1 MFHLL
6 ASASHEGVRIAA
18 LPNASVRVL
27 IVMPAMRSFLSILFV
42 LLQAVAAHGQLTRAI
57 DIRTLPLER
66 AAAGEPVELRGVI
79 GFIES
84 PGTVFVQDDTGGTF
98 FRTKSPLGSLRAGDV
113 VEVKGT
119 TVTGLYLTGIDA
131 REFRV
136 VDHGAPPAPQIAT
149 HDDLASGRFH
159 YQRVQVEGIGRRLSA
174 LEENRSLLHIALG
187 DRVVEVRVDAPPGNL
202 DLIDA
207 RIRITGLAAG
217 GINDRR
223 QMVFP
228 YLRVADWSEV
238 SIIEAAPPI
247 ANLPIT
253 PSARLLRFG
262 RPDKAQHRVR
272 VRGTVLASFPDG
284 RLFLRDDTQ
293 IEEFP
298 VDTEAAKNLPMPSA
312 RALAVRLVSS
322 PPLSPSAPVEVAGFP
337 SMEGFSAGLAD
348 AIIVPTATDAP
359 ASANAEPVR
368 VTAKTML
375 TGSHDADLVTLPA
388 TLIDVFRTAA
398 GSELRLQ
405 SDGTPLTALLTTAA
419 PSSLAPGTELQVTG
433 ICEIEASSDSGFRS
447 RPERV
452 RLLLRGPE
460 DLLVLRAPS
469 WWTGRRLISAIGVL
483 CGVILLGLLW
493 IAALRRQVAK
503 QSLALRQRIS
513 HEAALEER
521 QRIAREFHDTL
532 EQELAGL
539 SLRLDAAATRPI
551 EDKARNLL
559 HTSRHLVSRIQS
571 EARNLVADLRD
582 DTDSSSDLATALRT
596 LAARQAPGAP
606 AVVIEA
612 SSVLPTLPS
621 SVVHHLRMIAQ
632 EAVTNAIKHATAKQI
647 HIVLSADTR
656 VLAMTISDDGHGFE
670 PTTVTQGQPGHFGCM
685 GIRERCRKIGAAVNW
700 TSSPGSGT
708 QVTVL
713 LPPAP

>member
-1 MFHLL
+1 
-6 ASASHEGVRIAA
+6 
-18 LPNASVRVL
+18 LPNTSVRVL
-27 IVMPAMRSFLSILFV
+27 VVTPAMRQLLSILIV
-42 LLQAVAAHGQLTRAI
+42 LLQAVDAHGQLTRAI
-57 DIRTLPLER
+57 DIRALPLER
-66 AAAGEPVELRGVI
+66 AAAGEPVELRGAI

-98 FRTKSPLGSLRAGDV
+98 FRTNSPLGALRVGDV

-136 VDHGAPPAPQIAT
+136 VDQGAPPAPQIVT
-149 HDDLASGRFH
+149 YDDLASGRVH

-174 LEENRSLLHIALG
+174 LEENRSLLHVALG
-187 DRVVEVRVDAPPGNL
+187 DRVVEVRVDAPPGDL

-207 RIRITGLAAG
+207 RVRVNGLAAG
-217 GINDRR
+217 AINDRR

-228 YLRVADWSEV
+228 YLRVSDWSEV
-238 SIIEAAPPI
+238 SITAAAPPVES
-247 ANLPIT
+247 LPIT

-262 RPDKAQHRVR
+262 SPDEARHRVR

-298 VDTEAAKNLPMPSA
+298 VDTEAAKNVPMPSA

-322 PPLSPSAPVEVAGFP
+322 PPIPPSATVEVAGFP

-348 AIIVPTATDAP
+348 AIILPTASSAP
-359 ASANAEPVR
+359 ASTTVAPVD

-375 TGSHDADLVTLPA
+375 SGSHDADLVTLPA
-388 TLIDVFRTAA
+388 TLIDVLRTTA

-419 PSSLAPGTELQVTG
+419 PSSLAPGTELRVTG
-433 ICEIEASSDSGFRS
+433 ICQIEASSDRGFRS

-452 RLLLRGPE
+452 RLLLRGAE
-460 DLLVLRAPS
+460 DLLVVQAPS
-469 WWTGRRLISAIGVL
+469 WWTGRRLIAAIGVL

-493 IAALRRQVAK
+493 ITALRRQVVK
-503 QSLALRQRIS
+503 QGLALRQRIS

-539 SLRLDAAATRPI
+539 SLRLDAATTRPI
-551 EDKARNLL
+551 DDKARSLL
-559 HTSRHLVSRIQS
+559 DTSRHLVSRIQS

-582 DTDSSSDLATALRT
+582 DAGASSDLTTALQA

-606 AVVIEA
+606 RIVIEA
-612 SSVLPTLPS
+612 SSAPPTLPS
-621 SVVHHLRMIAQ
+621 HIAHHLRMIAQ
-632 EAVTNAIKHATAKQI
+632 EAVTNAIKHAAARQI
-647 HIVLSADTR
+647 HIVLSADAQLLT
-656 VLAMTISDDGHGFE
+656 MTISDDGHGFD
-670 PTTVTQGQPGHFGCM
+670 PTAVTQGQPGHFGCM
-685 GIRERCRKIGAAVNW
+685 GIHERCRKIGSSVKW
-700 TSSPGSGT
+700 SSSPSTGT
-708 QVTVL
+708 QVAVQ
-713 LPPAP
+713 LPLPT